1 MSATDSPTDRA
12 VFHMTRKP
20 DSLRREGRDGR
31 TIVAR
36 WTLWVNDDL
45 SQEVTALYVSHWPGK
60 YRASLNRTQ
69 MAAPSAGMFT
79 VETSSP
85 MDAIEVLTEPSK
97 RYSAK
102 NHRAFVDKAIALV
115 NDPDNASRFAYK
127 FDPTTDPKD

>member
-1 MSATDSPTDRA
+1 MSPTDTPTDRA

-20 DSLRREGRDGR
+20 DSLRREGQDGR

-45 SQEVTALYVSHWPGK
+45 SQEVTALSVSHWPGK
-60 YRASLNRTQ
+60 YRASLNRTRIE
-69 MAAPSAGMFT
+69 APYAGSVFT

-102 NHRAFVDKAIALV
+102 NHRAFLDKALALV
-115 NDPDNASRFAYK
+115 NDPDNAKRFAYK
-127 FDPTTDPKD
+127 FDTTTGP